1 MEEVCLICLKQCP
14 SKKHLDLKVISALND
29 IFQIQVCSFDSSI
42 WNNIFD
48 QNLFFQVTNE
58 EKDSMILCLKCR
70 ATLLKFHQ
78 FYLETKKNYEQFQKS
93 RESRFSE
100 TEIPVKE
107 EYFDENAI
115 LEEFMPMK
123 VETQNNSSCEE
134 IESPRKSSP
143 NKRRKSNKK
152 RTYTQKDPYVC
163 DLCGKSIRRF
173 VDLRSH
179 IEKTHLRLRKFQC
192 HLCGDNFFA
201 SNNLKFHLTTHD
213 KSRPRSQCKI
223 CGVQVLDLKK
233 HFKTS
238 HNDSNPVVCNI
249 CGKSLMNEMKL
260 RYHVYKRH
268 PPQGKFKCK
277 ICDKDFCNALY
288 LKEHTYQKHIGG
300 FLYTCDWCDFQT
312 NYSKNMPTHQKLKHK
327 DEYEARRRARPP
339 MMSRVHEMKATLAL
353 QEQTNTS

>member
-1 MEEVCLICLKQCP
+1 MEDLCLICFKEIP
-14 SKKHLDLKVISALND
+14 SKNPPEVKVVDALRD
-29 IFQIQVCSFDSSI
+29 IFRINVFEGLFVCEKCKI
-42 WNNIFD
+42 T
-48 QNLFFQVTNE
+48 LF
-58 EKDSMILCLKCR
+58 
-70 ATLLKFHQ
+70 KFHD
-78 FYLETKKNYEQFQKS
+78 FYQETLKNYEKLKKLKIPKL
-93 RESRFSE
+93 EVISE
-100 TEIPVKE
+100 DIPVKIE
-107 EYFDENAI
+107 EFFDESTVCETF
-115 LEEFMPMK
+115 LEAKSDAKIDEK
-123 VETQNNSSCEE
+123 RKNSSQR
-134 IESPRKSSP
+134 RKSS
-143 NKRRKSNKK
+143 KK
-152 RTYTQKDPYVC
+152 RASRDPYIC

-213 KSRPRSQCKI
+213 KSRPRSKCNI
-223 CGVQVLDLKK
+223 CGVLVLDLKK
-233 HFKTS
+233 HFRTS

-260 RYHVYKRH
+260 RYHTYKRH
-268 PPQGKFKCK
+268 PPQGKFRCN

-288 LKEHTYQKHIGG
+288 LKEHTHQKHIGG

-327 DEYEARRRARPP
+327 EEYEARRRARPA

-353 QEQTNTS
+353 QGQVGTEGNVT